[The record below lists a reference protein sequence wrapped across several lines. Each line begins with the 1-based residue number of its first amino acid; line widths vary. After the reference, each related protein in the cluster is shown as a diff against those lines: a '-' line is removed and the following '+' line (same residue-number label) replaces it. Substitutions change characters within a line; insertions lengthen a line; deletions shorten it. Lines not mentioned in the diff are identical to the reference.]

1 MRKHVIGLAGFALM
15 GMILFGPDPA
25 SAGGA
30 ESMAPLSC
38 SSEAS
43 AVTSSAPEAEA
54 EKVFKELQ
62 NLFSPRSDCYSHRCQ
77 THTECTQICGD
88 VAKCCALPSCYGG
101 APGSGSYGYCVM
113 M

>member
-15 GMILFGPDPA
+15 GLILFGPNPA

-30 ESMAPLSC
+30 ESIVPLSC

-43 AVTSSAPEAEA
+43 AVTSSAPEA

-77 THTECTQICGD
+77 THEECTLICGD
-88 VAKCCALPSCYGG
+88 VSKCCASQSCEGG
-101 APGSGSYGYCVM
+101 GPGGGSYGYCVM